1 FSSMMVEPSAIDPHT
16 VKERI
21 TFALK
26 EFRFRDKGVLVQF
39 WSPVAVRNRWLLTT
53 WDQPF
58 GVGGADEGLYSH
70 RLKSELLAIVVDV
83 EDTEELRPQGVLEI
97 ITSSNY
103 VDYAFEVQEVSRALK
118 NQNLKSPHV
127 FEDPTFCVADERR
140 QYELDGISKI
150 LKAVCDDQK
159 LPLAQTWALSGHAS
173 FVANSGNIEYSCS
186 SFNRSCIGKVCISTY
201 DLPFYCPDLTTWDF
215 LKSCRERHL
224 ENSQGVVGRSFS
236 SRGSWFCRDVT
247 ELDEGVQ
254 RLMKSVKQ
262 HIQNASCMQLDIMSA
277 PQVIGGLPIMS
288 WNLESP
294 PLPITSLT
302 EKEVPQD
309 SVDMEEDN
317 MENEPSNSPAVGTNQ
332 NTAPYL
338 EQGIVNFDNN
348 PGTVRKKRKR
358 KRSESSITLEEIKKH
373 FGKTMDDA
381 AAILNI
387 SRSTLKR
394 ICRNRGIAR
403 WPYRIG
409 TDRSD
414 SLMKL
419 DQTDIGVHTSDGSLA
434 PVFGVSN
441 EPLGTTT
448 ITHDPA
454 NITEKGKHVSPTRT
468 NPPDESIV
476 ASRVENVV
484 IKATYEKN
492 TVKFPFCSLDG
503 LVKLKEL
510 IATRF
515 QLKHES
521 FRLKYWDEDG
531 DMILILCD
539 NDMSHAIL
547 SASDPPDSNAVIK
560 LFVQPVG

>member
-1 FSSMMVEPSAIDPHT
+1 MAISNS
-16 VKERI
+16 VC
-21 TFALK
+21 
-26 EFRFRDKGVLVQF
+26 VL
-39 WSPVAVRNRWLLTT
+39 
-53 WDQPF
+53 PF
-58 GVGGADEGLYSH
+58 HGS
-70 RLKSELLAIVVDV
+70 
-83 EDTEELRPQGVLEI
+83 
-97 ITSSNY
+97 
-103 VDYAFEVQEVSRALK
+103 VSYEKLI
-118 NQNLKSPHV
+118 Q
-127 FEDPTFCVADERR
+127 VADERR
-140 QYELDGISKI
+140 LYELDGISKV
-150 LKAVCDDQK
+150 LKAVCDDQN
-159 LPLAQTWALSGHAS
+159 LPLAQTWALSGHAC
-173 FVANSGNIEYSCS
+173 FVANSGNIEHSCS

-201 DLPFYCPDLTTWDF
+201 DLPFYCRDLTTWDF
-215 LKSCRERHL
+215 FESCRERHL

-247 ELDEGVQ
+247 ELDEGNYPLVPFARVSGLASCLAIYITSLKLGVEYVIEFFLPTHSTDDADVQ

-262 HIQNASCMQLDIMSA
+262 HIQNASCMQLDIMSV
-277 PQVIGGLPIMS
+277 PQVFGGLPIMS
-288 WNLESP
+288 WDLESP

-302 EKEVPQD
+302 AKEAPQD
-309 SVDMEEDN
+309 SEDMEEDN
-317 MENEPSNSPAVGTNQ
+317 MENEPSNSLVVATSQ
-332 NTAPYL
+332 NIAPHL
-338 EQGIVNFDNN
+338 EQGIVNFDTN

-381 AAILNI
+381 AAILNV

-409 TDRSD
+409 TDKPD
-414 SLMKL
+414 SLVKL

-441 EPLGTTT
+441 EQLGTTN

-454 NITEKGKHVSPTRT
+454 NISEKGKHISPPRT
-468 NPPDESIV
+468 NPPDETIV

-492 TVKFPFCSLDG
+492 TVKFPFCILDG

-515 QLKHES
+515 QLTHES
-521 FRLKYWDEDG
+521 FRLKYRDEDG

-547 SASDPPDSNAVIK
+547 STSEPPDSKAK
-560 LFVQPVG
+560 LEVVAQSSTRKHEQSLPKTTAFRLTILKGELKSNESPGADHIFIAGIQGSGCEAIL